1 MVRIT
6 RDGGRYGA
14 SSNPSGRLFKG
25 PVLGQWPGQ
34 RCPGFLF
41 HLLDQDEPAQAG
53 KDQAMKVLKEM
64 NELQEFEA
72 ELWQLTILGG
82 VLYSGHI
89 GHHAVDGPL
98 PYET

>member
-1 MVRIT
+1 M
-6 RDGGRYGA
+6 
-14 SSNPSGRLFKG
+14 
-25 PVLGQWPGQ
+25 LGQWPGQ

-41 HLLDQDEPAQAG
+41 HLLDQDEPAQVG

-82 VLYSGHI
+82 GIIFRPHRSPCGGRPFTV
-89 GHHAVDGPL
+89 
-98 PYET
+98 